1 MIFIYQYK
9 YVVIG
14 GDVRQNLVLNNL
26 SSHAP
31 CLSFGVPGSHPLSH
45 SAQTIEL
52 AIKNGENV
60 ILPIP
65 MHKGG
70 NLNIQSDCAYH
81 VKELMGYLRKGQT
94 VYAGCIPRECRELM
108 EHKGVSY
115 FDYMDEKEI
124 SIYNSIATAE
134 GMIAEVI
141 STYPENLH
149 GSHSLILGYGT
160 CAKTLARKLNA
171 LDVRVCICAR
181 NRTALMEAYSLG
193 METSP
198 LSKLSDI
205 IGNYSLIFNTIP
217 SKVLTKEILHHV
229 NSRAIIFDIASFP
242 YGIDVEAAKELK
254 IHTEICMSLPA
265 KYAPVSSSDIL
276 TKFILNGGSL

>member
-9 YVVIG
+9 YTVIG
-14 GDVRQNLVLNNL
+14 GDIRQNLILNSL

-31 CLSFGVPGSHPLSH
+31 CSCFGVPGSHTCSDV
-45 SAQTIEL
+45 AQTMEL

-81 VKELMGYLRKGQT
+81 VKELTNYLRKGQT
-94 VYAGCIPRECRELM
+94 VFAGCIPRECRELM
-108 EHKGVSY
+108 DYKGVAY
-115 FDYMDEKEI
+115 FDYMEQKEI

-134 GMIAEVI
+134 GMVAEVI

-149 GSHSLILGYGT
+149 GSRGLILGYGT

-171 LDVRVCICAR
+171 LDMKVCICAR
-181 NRTALMEAYSLG
+181 SQTALMEAYSLG
-193 METSP
+193 METAP
-198 LSKLSDI
+198 LSKLSDE
-205 IGNYSLIFNTIP
+205 IGDYPLIFNTIP
-217 SKVLTKEILHHV
+217 AKVLTREILKQVKPH
-229 NSRAIIFDIASFP
+229 AIIFDIASFP
-242 YGIDVEAAKELK
+242 YGIDMEAAKELE
-254 IHTEICMSLPA
+254 IHAEICMSLPA